1 MSSSSSVKEFV
12 LITRDEYTSL
22 LATKQHI
29 QNNFLTASPHN
40 QCTSLV
46 QQQQFSPTHLTPS
59 KNGSILDFDL
69 KTNKNIAA
77 GTSAAVA
84 ELNLQTRFE
93 ANKKKRAESKDTP
106 PFSFSS
112 SNEHNDGADGGRNNS
127 ADVIFEL
134 LACRLS
140 AGKME
145 RARQILR
152 KIQFSDSVTIDSNSG
167 RLHLY
172 DRDTGLTIF
181 ALLSD
186 LQVPT
191 KRLSEGCLD
200 LVRQLRLPEYIMAN
214 TNAKQV
220 ANDMERSAPD
230 ETTTDQYKWF
240 KMY

>member
-29 QNNFLTASPHN
+29 QNNFPTASPHN
-40 QCTSLV
+40 HCTSLV
-46 QQQQFSPTHLTPS
+46 QQQQSSPTHLTPS
-59 KNGSILDFDL
+59 QNGSILDFDL
-69 KTNKNIAA
+69 KTNENIAA

-84 ELNLQTRFE
+84 QLNLQTRFE
-93 ANKKKRAESKDTP
+93 ANRKKRAESKDTP

-112 SNEHNDGADGGRNNS
+112 SNEHNDGADRGRNNS
-127 ADVIFEL
+127 ADAILEL
-134 LACRLS
+134 LACGLS
-140 AGKME
+140 AGKVE

-152 KIQFSDSVTIDSNSG
+152 KIQVSDSVTIDSNSG

-172 DRDTGLTIF
+172 DRDTGLKIF
-181 ALLSD
+181 AFLSD
-186 LQVPT
+186 FQVPT

-200 LVRQLRLPEYIMAN
+200 LDRQLRLPEYLMAN

-220 ANDMERSAPD
+220 ANDMKRSAPD

>member
-12 LITRDEYTSL
+12 LITRYECTSL
-22 LATKQHI
+22 LATKQ
-29 QNNFLTASPHN
+29 QNKFLTASSHN
-40 QCTSLV
+40 QCTSSV
-46 QQQQFSPTHLTPS
+46 QQQQSSLTHLTPS

-84 ELNLQTRFE
+84 QLNLQTRFE

-112 SNEHNDGADGGRNNS
+112 SNEYNDGADRGHNNL
-127 ADVIFEL
+127 ADVILGL
-134 LACRLS
+134 LACGLS
-140 AGKME
+140 AGKVE

-152 KIQFSDSVTIDSNSG
+152 KIQVSDSVTIDSNSG

-181 ALLSD
+181 AFLSD

-191 KRLSEGCLD
+191 KKLSERCLD
-200 LVRQLRLPEYIMAN
+200 LVRWLRLPEHVMAN

-220 ANDMERSAPD
+220 ANDMKRSAPD
-230 ETTTDQYKWF
+230 ETTTDRNK
-240 KMY
+240 

>member
-1 MSSSSSVKEFV
+1 M
-12 LITRDEYTSL
+12 
-22 LATKQHI
+22 ATKQHI

-46 QQQQFSPTHLTPS
+46 QQQQSSPIHLTPS
-59 KNGSILDFDL
+59 QNGSILDFEL

-77 GTSAAVA
+77 GTSAVA
-84 ELNLQTRFE
+84 QLNLQTRFE
-93 ANKKKRAESKDTP
+93 ANKKKRAESKETP
-106 PFSFSS
+106 PFYFSS
-112 SNEHNDGADGGRNNS
+112 SNEHNDGADRGRNNS

-134 LACRLS
+134 LACGLS
-140 AGKME
+140 AGKVE
-145 RARQILR
+145 RARQVLR
-152 KIQFSDSVTIDSNSG
+152 KLQISDSVSINSNSG

-172 DRDTGLTIF
+172 DSNTGLTIF
-181 ALLSD
+181 AFLSD

-200 LVRQLRLPEYIMAN
+200 LVRQLRLSEYLVAN

-220 ANDMERSAPD
+220 ANDMKRNAPD
-230 ETTTDQYKWF
+230 ETTTEQYKLF

>member
-1 MSSSSSVKEFV
+1 M
-12 LITRDEYTSL
+12 
-22 LATKQHI
+22 
-29 QNNFLTASPHN
+29 
-40 QCTSLV
+40 
-46 QQQQFSPTHLTPS
+46 TPS
-59 KNGSILDFDL
+59 QNGSILDFDL
-69 KTNKNIAA
+69 KTNENIAA

-84 ELNLQTRFE
+84 QLYLQTRFE
-93 ANKKKRAESKDTP
+93 ANKKRAESKDTP

-112 SNEHNDGADGGRNNS
+112 SNEDNDGADRGRNNS
-127 ADVIFEL
+127 ADAILEL
-134 LACRLS
+134 LACGLS
-140 AGKME
+140 TGKVE

-152 KIQFSDSVTIDSNSG
+152 KIQVSDSVTIDSNSG

-172 DRDTGLTIF
+172 DRDTGLTNF
-181 ALLSD
+181 AFMSD

-200 LVRQLRLPEYIMAN
+200 LVRQLRLPEYLMAN

-220 ANDMERSAPD
+220 ANDMKRSAPD